1 MVSWV
6 KNLNQELGGKNEKGE
21 RKKEENYIKKGE
33 KGLKNASF
41 WDINFLKIFTGGLPT
56 TPLALTYLSEKKNES
71 QKRGK
76 GNDQNAQY
84 ISLYC
89 NATQGHNINF
99 IAFINGAPGIS
110 SDLRPLGVQGAQKCI
125 ENQ

>member
-56 TPLALTYLSEKKNES
+56 TPLALTYLSEKK
-71 QKRGK
+71 K
-76 GNDQNAQY
+76 
-84 ISLYC
+84 
-89 NATQGHNINF
+89 
-99 IAFINGAPGIS
+99 
-110 SDLRPLGVQGAQKCI
+110 
-125 ENQ
+125 